1 MIKHIVM
8 FKLKDNANGQS
19 KETNAIELKKVLEQL
34 NGKVDGLLRLEVGL
48 PLVTDTQDDSN
59 ADAILYSE
67 LVSAQALDNYY
78 PHPEHVKV
86 LPFVKSVISERRVVD
101 YEIG

>member
-8 FKLKDNANGQS
+8 FKLKNNANGNS
-19 KETNAIELKKVLEQL
+19 KKENAVELKKVLEQL
-34 NGKVDGLLRLEVGL
+34 NGKIEGLLQLEVGL
-48 PLVTDTQDDSN
+48 ALASDANDDSN

-67 LVSAQALDNYY
+67 LEDAKALENYY

-86 LPFVKSVISERRVVD
+86 LPFVKTVISERRVID
-101 YEIG
+101 YEV

>member
-8 FKLKDNANGQS
+8 FKLKNNANGQS
-19 KETNAIELKKVLEQL
+19 KEANAVELKKLLEQL
-34 NGKVDGLLRLEVGL
+34 NGKIDGLLSLEVGL
-48 PLVTDTQDDSN
+48 PLTSDIPNYSN

-67 LVSAQALDNYY
+67 LENAQALENYY

-101 YEIG
+101 YEI